1 MNRLN
6 IFGFDAR
13 ACLLILV
20 LFLAGIKQGK
30 RCTGN
35 ATVGSVLF
43 LWNQPTTGLR
53 ERCPSGAERCI
64 EDTVLMNRG
73 LDTIPTE
80 SLDHRV
86 EGTVSEWRGAL
97 YRGYRS
103 DEPGSRI
110 DPPRPGPMA
119 EHERRTGAS
128 GHAPGIS

>member
-86 EGTVSEWRGAL
+86 EGTVSECCEAV

-103 DEPGSRI
+103 ESLD
-110 DPPRPGPMA
+110 
-119 EHERRTGAS
+119 RRVGKE
-128 GHAPGIS
+128 